1 MVKSKE
7 QIKAEREAL
16 KNQVW
21 DIWKD
26 ESLVAFRPKTLP
38 PQIHAPKRAP
48 PTHAESYNP
57 SKEYLL
63 DEQEKAE

>member
-1 MVKSKE
+1 MKSKE
-7 QIKAEREAL
+7 QIRAEREAL

-38 PQIHAPKRAP
+38 PQINAPK
-48 PTHAESYNP
+48 
-57 SKEYLL
+57 
-63 DEQEKAE
+63 